1 MDDFIGGGGYN
12 SGRQTQDQANAKKWM
27 KIVGI
32 ILGLLLVAAIGLIC
46 LMYYIQTTE
55 LKITVDGKS
64 NTKLKNV
71 FIFEGDQIYIP
82 IRVFASYVGY
92 ESYSGDYKQYEE
104 DTTKC
109 YVQSQN
115 EVASFSLG
123 SNKIYKT
130 LLDNNNNDYE
140 YFEILMPM
148 YHTQKKIIKN
158 TVTPE
163 DLVVISGGGWMGN
176 LWIHNECVIR
186 EIVQNYPNNKII
198 ILPQTVYYTSDELG
212 EKEYRITNEILKK
225 HSNLHI
231 FVRERKSYN
240 FIKQKFEFTGN
251 SDVYLVPDMVL
262 YGKNIITKGK
272 CTGHEKVINV
282 CIREDCESEQE
293 NIDDFYEKIK
303 QNYNIRKVSTVIK
316 SPVVLRKRIGELQKS
331 WETFANAEI
340 TITDRLHAML
350 FSVLNGTP
358 CIVLNNKTGKVFGV
372 ADWLDDTNMIV
383 RADSLSEVLEKLKR
397 TTIWKH
403 KKYDREKLLNYF
415 EKMAEVIRKD

>member
-1 MDDFIGGGGYN
+1 MTTNNYSIIFSSVTGNTKKLADTIHETLPQDMCDYFGGNELQVPESDLLYIGFWTDKG
-12 SGRQTQDQANAKKWM
+12 NADNKT
-27 KIVGI
+27 
-32 ILGLLLVAAIGLIC
+32 LELL
-46 LMYYIQTTE
+46 
-55 LKITVDGKS
+55 S
-64 NTKLKNV
+64 KLKNKK
-71 FIFEGDQIYIP
+71 IFLFGTPMHGNLGDHAIAIQ
-82 IRVFASYVGY
+82 
-92 ESYSGDYKQYEE
+92 EQYFFE
-104 DTTKC
+104 D
-109 YVQSQN
+109 
-115 EVASFSLG
+115 FFP
-123 SNKIYKT
+123 
-130 LLDNNNNDYE
+130 DYE

-158 TVTPE
+158 AVTPE

-262 YGKNIITKGK
+262 YGKNIITKEK
-272 CTGHEKVINV
+272 CTGHENVINV

-303 QNYNIRKVSTVIK
+303 QNYDIRKVSTVIK
-316 SPVVLRKRIGELQKS
+316 SPVVLRKRISELQKS
-331 WETFANAEI
+331 WGTFENAEI

-415 EKMAEVIRKD
+415 EKMADVIRKD

>member
-1 MDDFIGGGGYN
+1 M
-12 SGRQTQDQANAKKWM
+12 
-27 KIVGI
+27 
-32 ILGLLLVAAIGLIC
+32 
-46 LMYYIQTTE
+46 
-55 LKITVDGKS
+55 
-64 NTKLKNV
+64 
-71 FIFEGDQIYIP
+71 
-82 IRVFASYVGY
+82 
-92 ESYSGDYKQYEE
+92 
-104 DTTKC
+104 
-109 YVQSQN
+109 
-115 EVASFSLG
+115 
-123 SNKIYKT
+123 
-130 LLDNNNNDYE
+130 
-140 YFEILMPM
+140 
-148 YHTQKKIIKN
+148 
-158 TVTPE
+158 
-163 DLVVISGGGWMGN
+163 
-176 LWIHNECVIR
+176 
-186 EIVQNYPNNKII
+186 NYPNNKII

-212 EKEYRITNEILKK
+212 EREYRITNEILKK

-262 YGKNIITKGK
+262 YGKNMITKEK
-272 CTGHEKVINV
+272 CTGYEKVINV

-316 SPVVLRKRIGELQKS
+316 SPVVLRKRISELQKS
-331 WETFANAEI
+331 WETFENAEI

-383 RADSLSEVLEKLKR
+383 RANSLSEVLEKLKR
-397 TTIWKH
+397 TTIWEH

-415 EKMAEVIRKD
+415 EEMADVIRKD

>member
-1 MDDFIGGGGYN
+1 MNILKEQIKLSVAYPGWR
-12 SGRQTQDQANAKKWM
+12 SAIKK
-27 KIVGI
+27 
-32 ILGLLLVAAIGLIC
+32 L
-46 LMYYIQTTE
+46 
-55 LKITVDGKS
+55 KS
-64 NTKLKNV
+64 NKNKK
-71 FIFEGDQIYIP
+71 IFLFGTPMHGNLGDHAIAIQ
-82 IRVFASYVGY
+82 
-92 ESYSGDYKQYEE
+92 EQYFFE
-104 DTTKC
+104 D
-109 YVQSQN
+109 
-115 EVASFSLG
+115 FFP
-123 SNKIYKT
+123 
-130 LLDNNNNDYE
+130 DYE

-148 YHTQKKIIKN
+148 YHTQKEIIKN

-198 ILPQTVYYTSDELG
+198 ILPQTIYYTSDELG
-212 EKEYRITNEILKK
+212 EREYRITNEILKK

-383 RADSLSEVLEKLKR
+383 RANSLSEVLEKLKR
-397 TTIWKH
+397 TTIWEH

>member
-1 MDDFIGGGGYN
+1 MNILKEKIKLSVAYPEWRLAIKKIKLNKNKKIFLFGTPMHGNLGDHAIAVQEQYFFEDFF
-12 SGRQTQDQANAKKWM
+12 Q
-27 KIVGI
+27 
-32 ILGLLLVAAIGLIC
+32 
-46 LMYYIQTTE
+46 
-55 LKITVDGKS
+55 
-64 NTKLKNV
+64 
-71 FIFEGDQIYIP
+71 
-82 IRVFASYVGY
+82 
-92 ESYSGDYKQYEE
+92 
-104 DTTKC
+104 
-109 YVQSQN
+109 
-115 EVASFSLG
+115 
-123 SNKIYKT
+123 
-130 LLDNNNNDYE
+130 DYE

-148 YHTQKKIIKN
+148 YHTQKEIIKDA
-158 TVTPE
+158 VTPE

-176 LWIHNECVIR
+176 LWIHNEFVIR

-212 EKEYRITNEILKK
+212 EMEYRITNEILKK

-251 SDVYLVPDMVL
+251 SDVHFVPDMVL
-262 YGKNIITKGK
+262 YGKNIITKEK
-272 CTGHEKVINV
+272 CIGYENVINI

-293 NIDDFYEKIK
+293 NIDDFYKKIK

-316 SPVVLRKRIGELQKS
+316 SPVVLKKRISELQKS

-383 RADSLSEVLEKLKR
+383 RANSLSEVLEILKR

>member
-1 MDDFIGGGGYN
+1 
-12 SGRQTQDQANAKKWM
+12 
-27 KIVGI
+27 
-32 ILGLLLVAAIGLIC
+32 
-46 LMYYIQTTE
+46 
-55 LKITVDGKS
+55 
-64 NTKLKNV
+64 
-71 FIFEGDQIYIP
+71 
-82 IRVFASYVGY
+82 
-92 ESYSGDYKQYEE
+92 
-104 DTTKC
+104 
-109 YVQSQN
+109 
-115 EVASFSLG
+115 
-123 SNKIYKT
+123 
-130 LLDNNNNDYE
+130 
-140 YFEILMPM
+140 
-148 YHTQKKIIKN
+148 
-158 TVTPE
+158 
-163 DLVVISGGGWMGN
+163 MGN

-198 ILPQTVYYTSDELG
+198 ILTQTVYYTSDELG

-262 YGKNIITKGK
+262 YGKNIVTKEK
-272 CTGHEKVINV
+272 CTGHENVINV

-316 SPVVLRKRIGELQKS
+316 SPVVLRKRISELQKS
-331 WETFANAEI
+331 WETFENAEI

-415 EKMAEVIRKD
+415 EKMADVIRKD